1 MIGHDTRLA
10 KDSRKTCPTDKTLEV
25 SRGWKF
31 SEKRGGERM
40 KYVTDATP
48 AVIFPLGISVLLVC
62 LSVNCFS
69 FT

>member
-10 KDSRKTCPTDKTLEV
+10 KDSQV

-31 SEKRGGERM
+31 SEKKGGGRM

-48 AVIFPLGISVLLVC
+48 AVIFPLGISVFACLFVC
-62 LSVNCFS
+62 
-69 FT
+69 